1 MMYNY
6 IIENYTNG
14 EPIFLKELPG
24 ESRDYL
30 RQEMKKMKDPV
41 AVVFEEAA
49 NRSAA
54 YKEGELIGECEFSV
68 SEQIWIIDHTGVRP
82 AYGGQGIAKRLVEKV
97 IEEARKAN
105 QNPAALF
112 LCQQNDGREN
122 RVSGCARNSLK
133 IIFGENS
140 ETH

>member
-1 MMYNY
+1 MEGDLC
-6 IIENYTNG
+6 IENRNLQHRLTQKTLQRLIQS
-14 EPIFLKELPG
+14 P
-24 ESRDYL
+24 YL

-97 IEEARKAN
+97 IEEARARQIKIL
-105 QNPAALF
+105 P
-112 LCQQNDGREN
+112 LCSYASKMMEGKTEYQDVLVIR
-122 RVSGCARNSLK
+122 
-133 IIFGENS
+133 
-140 ETH
+140 

>member
-68 SEQIWIIDHTGVRP
+68 SEQMWIIDHTGVRP

-97 IEEARKAN
+97 IEEARARQIKIL
-105 QNPAALF
+105 P
-112 LCQQNDGREN
+112 LCSYASKMMEGKTEYQDVLVIR
-122 RVSGCARNSLK
+122 
-133 IIFGENS
+133 
-140 ETH
+140 